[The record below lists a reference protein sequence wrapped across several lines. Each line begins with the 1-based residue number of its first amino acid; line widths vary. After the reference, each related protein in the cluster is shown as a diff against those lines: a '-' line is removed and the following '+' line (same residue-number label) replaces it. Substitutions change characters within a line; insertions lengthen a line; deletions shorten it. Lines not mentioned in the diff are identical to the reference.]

1 MEMTHK
7 LESARLQHPALL
19 LPCCWS
25 RFLTHHLR
33 WAGSGHAPALCLLLA
48 PMARCWFFTTDNNHV
63 SKALVKVGSRAPPPC
78 WGRTSRRDSPMRS
91 AGCTVCLAC
100 IPWVLQL
107 PEPGSGEQLE
117 EAPWGCPPVL
127 PVLPPST
134 TACASTQC
142 WPLLPCLTS
151 EQTNGFSCSE
161 AEVYPKCGRAE
172 TGTEEAGQG
181 AGLAW
186 GLQWDLR
193 SQAVRVPA
201 LTSLSLALSGHQGP
215 CPTGRC
221 PVRAGGSRVPPQSP
235 SPRVQFEA
243 PGKHRP
249 AAAGLNPP
257 QARPQSTHAVR
268 GLYFCSS
275 VFIY

>member
-1 MEMTHK
+1 MG
-7 LESARLQHPALL
+7 LPA
-19 LPCCWS
+19 
-25 RFLTHHLR
+25 
-33 WAGSGHAPALCLLLA
+33 
-48 PMARCWFFTTDNNHV
+48 
-63 SKALVKVGSRAPPPC
+63 
-78 WGRTSRRDSPMRS
+78 
-91 AGCTVCLAC
+91 
-100 IPWVLQL
+100 
-107 PEPGSGEQLE
+107 
-117 EAPWGCPPVL
+117 
-127 PVLPPST
+127 VLPPST

-151 EQTNGFSCSE
+151 DQTNSFSCSE

-193 SQAVRVPA
+193 SPAGNREPGGSGASPHCPRASRCRDTGAVSGSEVPRA
-201 LTSLSLALSGHQGP
+201 QHGP
-215 CPTGRC
+215 VSR
-221 PVRAGGSRVPPQSP
+221 RAMQEAGGSCVPPQSP

-257 QARPQSTHAVR
+257 QAHPQSAHAVR

>member
-1 MEMTHK
+1 MAPEGFSPSAGRCSCASHVPSHHSPLRDLSDCHTDFPHVTCTWQAGTRPMEMTHK
-7 LESARLQHPALL
+7 LEGARLQHPALL

-78 WGRTSRRDSPMRS
+78 WGRTSRRGSPMRS
-91 AGCTVCLAC
+91 TGCTVCLAC
-100 IPWVLQL
+100 VPWVLQL

-117 EAPWGCPPVL
+117 EAPWGCPPAL

-142 WPLLPCLTS
+142 WPLLPRLTS

-172 TGTEEAGQG
+172 TGTGRSG
-181 AGLAW
+181 AG
-186 GLQWDLR
+186 G
-193 SQAVRVPA
+193 
-201 LTSLSLALSGHQGP
+201 
-215 CPTGRC
+215 
-221 PVRAGGSRVPPQSP
+221 RAGLGAPVGPKE
-235 SPRVQFEA
+235 PR
-243 PGKHRP
+243 R
-249 AAAGLNPP
+249 
-257 QARPQSTHAVR
+257 
-268 GLYFCSS
+268 
-275 VFIY
+275 